1 MGEEEK
7 RSAKHLMGKVVVT
20 RSGKRFGEVANLS
33 FETRTGELM
42 HIVLKNPTTFAQS
55 LELEKDVKNNLT
67 IPFSSVV
74 AVGDFIVIAE
84 EEII

>member
-1 MGEEEK
+1 MGDEEK

-20 RSGKRFGEVANLS
+20 RSGKRFGEVSNLS

-42 HIVLKNPTTFAQS
+42 HVVLKNPTTFAQS
-55 LELEKDVKNNLT
+55 LELEKDARNNLL